1 MGGEDGSAGRAELGR
16 TALALVNAPRGTRID
31 AGAAALGAIWLAVVV
46 RPPDSGKSLPRLF
59 LSHARNRR
67 YA

>member
-1 MGGEDGSAGRAELGR
+1 
-16 TALALVNAPRGTRID
+16 
-31 AGAAALGAIWLAVVV
+31 VVV